1 MSKSTLFSRID
12 RMRGHNARW
21 FWVVCFAS
29 MGWASGWVPSF
40 SQHTASLSFA
50 STAVAQTASQISNY
64 AEAVLQME
72 APRKRYYNEV
82 RSYYQDQSL
91 PNDVCRQSNLPNRV
105 QGLCDQFFSDS
116 ADILRRNNL
125 SIREFNQLTEQIQR
139 DSDLRDRVQQELIRR
154 QQQRR

>member
-1 MSKSTLFSRID
+1 MRNFS
-12 RMRGHNARW
+12 ARW

-40 SQHTASLSFA
+40 SVHTASLSFSSA
-50 STAVAQTASQISNY
+50 AVAQTATQIANY

-72 APRKRYYNEV
+72 NPRKRYYNQV
-82 RSYYQDQSL
+82 RTYYQDQSHSL
-91 PNDVCRQSNLPNRV
+91 PNDVCRQDNLPGRV
-105 QGLCDQFFSDS
+105 KGLCDQFFSDS

-139 DSDLRDRVQQELIRR
+139 DPGLRERVQQELMRR